1 MREYTAGQTYLFEV
15 THIAEFN
22 ERKYIYL
29 SDGVKDT
36 YRVTPYD
43 FQLEWEPYNLPKVLN
58 CYVNSVNEIGLPILT
73 QVRSE
78 VLAHNYTEEGTEYAF
93 KLVAKRADPNT
104 SKLYYELH
112 DAFGLTHRYYPKL
125 EEVEREVSDIFSLV
139 FKGINDRKNNKA
151 YLELAPAEI
160 TAVHTLSVPKDSDE
174 EGLYL
179 GSEGESLEFKSTIIY
194 PAGSI
199 EPNIDQQMMI
209 ICKTIAGFM
218 NKSGGVLYVGVND
231 TGRVSGISQDFEYL
245 NSSKIDGKVESHK
258 YSQTNDGYELKIRD
272 SVKYLLGNTANANIQ
287 ISFLTH
293 ENHSYCKVVINEVL
307 KPIFLNQTKI
317 YQRAGNMTQLLKGDE
332 IAWLIEERYRKRI
345 WQEGAQIQVSKP
357 ESIDEVVDEVI
368 DEAVKPEVLAATDKD
383 LLFPIVKTDSQD
395 ERIWYW
401 MSFYQDGSWSFDKK
415 ASKAAD
421 KIYEVPIPTSLKKE
435 RLMMAYNNGCVNVV
449 IPYDQINPEG
459 RNGRKL
465 RKTGHRYSNG
475 WNTAS
480 EIMSMFCVDRKD
492 LLVFKSQKTDGAEW
506 VKIHNVSAISV
517 HGTLHLEGN
526 VLINSKLEAT
536 LTSIQPLALH
546 NFHFIS
552 SLVLKDHQRSASLG
566 FRRKDK
572 SLDKVYHV
580 LDQLI
585 PSSAQSSD

>member
-15 THIAEFN
+15 THIGEFN

-43 FQLEWEPYNLPKVLN
+43 FQLEWEPYNLPKMLN
-58 CYVNSVNEIGLPILT
+58 CYVNSVNELGLPNLA

-112 DAFGLTHRYYPKL
+112 DAFGLTHRYYPKP
-125 EEVEREVSDIFSLV
+125 EEVVREVSDIFSLV
-139 FKGINDRKNNKA
+139 YVGIANLEHNKS
-151 YLELAPAEI
+151 YLKLAPVEI
-160 TAVHTLSVPKDSDE
+160 IPVPTLSLPIINSDE
-174 EGLYL
+174 EELYL

-199 EPNIDQQMMI
+199 ESDIDQQMMI

-218 NKSGGVLYVGVND
+218 NKSGGVLYIGVND
-231 TGRVSGISQDFEYL
+231 AGRVSGISQDFYHL
-245 NSSKIDGKVESHK
+245 NSSKIVSHN
-258 YSQTNDGYELKIRD
+258 YSQNKDGYELKIRD

-293 ENHSYCKVVINEVL
+293 ENHSYCKIVINEVL

-345 WQEGAQIQVSKP
+345 WQEGAQIKVSKP

-368 DEAVKPEVLAATDKD
+368 AETVKPEVLAATDKD